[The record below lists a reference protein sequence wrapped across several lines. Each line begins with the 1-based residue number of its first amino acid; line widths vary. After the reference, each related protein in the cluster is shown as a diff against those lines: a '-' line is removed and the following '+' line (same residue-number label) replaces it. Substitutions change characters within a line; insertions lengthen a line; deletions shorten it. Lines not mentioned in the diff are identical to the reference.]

1 MKRPGTENDGLIWA
15 MLVISPLWNTQLIN
29 DSSNHNFWKFSIL
42 TSLISIGPI
51 WPKNFALNKQSL
63 SHFIWMIKSGLRV
76 GNCYTRK
83 FKWQKFHIGKFIN
96 YTKIILY
103 LKPLSVSKVQ
113 FFAIHLQ
120 HQLTYL
126 RANVNVRQDRM
137 FCMIFLCLI
146 NRNVFCNI
154 YFTFI
159 LRAVTSTLDIWK
171 NSVKTHCWNV
181 VFVPWFELHFSKF
194 SFNQ

>member
-1 MKRPGTENDGLIWA
+1 MAK
-15 MLVISPLWNTQLIN
+15 V
-29 DSSNHNFWKFSIL
+29 
-42 TSLISIGPI
+42 
-51 WPKNFALNKQSL
+51 
-63 SHFIWMIKSGLRV
+63 SH
-76 GNCYTRK
+76 
-83 FKWQKFHIGKFIN
+83 KFIN

-181 VFVPWFELHFSKF
+181 VCVSWFELHFSKF
-194 SFNQ
+194 CLQPIIQSRVAKSFIWERSGQAARRAAQQCKFEELKRSEALIRKCTCFLIHFLATFVS